1 MASLKEVRERIR
13 SVKNTQQITSAMKM
27 VSAAKL
33 RRAQQA
39 ITELRPYADKLDE
52 MLRNILGAL
61 EGDANTEFNRV
72 RPLTNACVVVVTSNR
87 GLAGAFNTN
96 VIKAAEASIREMG
109 KLSGSLDIICIG
121 RKGHEYFRKH
131 YGKREDVRVIK
142 DFVSLFDDLSFDTTK
157 EVPDLIMARFKAH
170 RYDRVYVAFAR
181 FKNAAVQYAT
191 SEQFL
196 PVEDA
201 LLEDADETTAAP
213 NRYRADYIF
222 EPGKEELLAYL
233 VPSILQTKFQAALLD
248 THASE
253 HGARM
258 TAMDKAT
265 ENAQELLRELKISY
279 NKARQEA
286 ITNEI
291 LEIVGG
297 AAALESA

>member
-1 MASLKEVRERIR
+1 MANLKEVRERIR

-52 MLRNILGAL
+52 MLRNILTNL
-61 EGDANTEFNRV
+61 EGDASTIFNKV
-72 RPLTNACVVVVTSNR
+72 RPLSGACVVVVTSNR

-96 VIKAAEASIREMG
+96 VIKAAEGSIRELG
-109 KLSGSLDIICIG
+109 TLSGPLDIICIG
-121 RKGHEYFRKH
+121 RKGAEYFRKH
-131 YGKREDVRVIK
+131 YGKRANVKVVT
-142 DFVSLFDDLSFDTTK
+142 DFQSLFDDLSFDATK
-157 EVPDLIMARFKAH
+157 EVPDLIMARFRSG
-170 RYDRVYVAFAR
+170 RYDRVYIAYAR

-196 PVEDA
+196 PVE
-201 LLEDADETTAAP
+201 EVAP
-213 NRYRADYIF
+213 TEGQTSSSKVRADYIF
-222 EPGKEELLAYL
+222 EPGKEELLAFL

-265 ENAQELLRELKISY
+265 ENAQELLRDLKISY

-297 AAALESA
+297 AAALEAG